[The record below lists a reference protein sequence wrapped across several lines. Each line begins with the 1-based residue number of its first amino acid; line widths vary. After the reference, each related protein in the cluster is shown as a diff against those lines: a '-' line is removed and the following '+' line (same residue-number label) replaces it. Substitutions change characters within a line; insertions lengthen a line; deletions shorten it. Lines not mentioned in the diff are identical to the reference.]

1 MQEETLRNL
10 EESAGLLPPAPRRLQ
25 PVQHGAGGLPHPT
38 QEKGQLSSEASHLVR
53 SHSLEA
59 DKLKDQEQ
67 STRAGVQAT
76 LRETVRRTFSS

>member
-10 EESAGLLPPAPRRLQ
+10 EESAGLLPPAKRRLL
-25 PVQHGAGGLPHPT
+25 PVHHGAGGPPHPT
-38 QEKGQLSSEASHLVR
+38 QQKGQLSSEASYLVR
-53 SHSLEA
+53 SHSWEA

-76 LRETVRRTFSS
+76 LRKTV